1 MQARSVSALVGSAL
15 VTALIATYTYL
26 PFTGPHADPIAAL
39 LTLAL
44 LFCFAYPF
52 FALSLRAVSRASG
65 KSFAL
70 LRWSMVVFA
79 ALVLAFLLRFYQFV
93 PAFLVIGW
101 CQLGLACGEV
111 GNTTLNS
118 LLSAGKGVVVFLLL
132 PVITVPVLLVSYWL
146 QVRPVSSEAR
156 SAA

>member
-1 MQARSVSALVGSAL
+1 MQARNVSAVVGSAL
-15 VTALIATYTYL
+15 VTALVATYTYL
-26 PFTGPHADPIAAL
+26 PFTGPHAEPVAAL

-44 LFCFAYPF
+44 LFFFAYPL

-65 KSFAL
+65 NSPAL
-70 LRWSMVVFA
+70 LRWSVVVSA

-101 CQLGLACGEV
+101 CQVGLACGEV

-118 LLSAGKGVVVFLLL
+118 LLSAGKGVVVLLLL
-132 PVITVPVLLVSYWL
+132 PVITVPVLLVNYWL
-146 QVRPVSSEAR
+146 QVRPASGEVR